1 MRKDIIVGIIFFMII
16 VLGCVPTKIWTSHP
30 EIQSS
35 GNKYYDV
42 QFEPLKKDNNFFVMF
57 LLTVSNKS
65 DKDLEIDW
73 NQTRYIYNGKLYG
86 GFAFEG
92 IRPEDVKNSTI
103 PSAVIPKGS
112 RFSKEIAPL
121 KLIAFVPLSGN
132 SVGPDKSGISPG
144 PLPAGG
150 NGIYLVIRQNGQV
163 VREKITLNIVSKEA
177 D

>member
-1 MRKDIIVGIIFFMII
+1 MRKHSILGMIVFLMII
-16 VLGCVPTKIWTSHP
+16 PGCIPAKIWTSHP
-30 EIQSS
+30 EIQTS
-35 GNKYYDV
+35 GNKYYNV
-42 QFEPLKKDNNFFVMF
+42 QFEPLKNDNNFFEMF

-112 RFSKEIAPL
+112 RFSKEITPL
-121 KLIAFVPLSGN
+121 KLMAFVPLRDT

-163 VREKITLNIVSKEA
+163 VRERITLNIVSKEA

>member
-1 MRKDIIVGIIFFMII
+1 MRKHIIVGVVFFMII

-42 QFEPLKKDNNFFVMF
+42 QFEPLKKDNNFFEMF
-57 LLTVSNKS
+57 LLTV
-65 DKDLEIDW
+65 DLEIDW

-103 PSAVIPKGS
+103 PSVVISKGS

-121 KLIAFVPLSGN
+121 KLMAFVPLRDN
-132 SVGPDKSGISPG
+132 SVGADKSGISPG
-144 PLPAGG
+144 PLPAGE
-150 NGIYLVIRQNGQV
+150 NGIFLVIRQNGQV
-163 VREKITLNIVSKEA
+163 VREKITLNIVSQEA

>member
-1 MRKDIIVGIIFFMII
+1 MRKHIIVGVVFFMII

-42 QFEPLKKDNNFFVMF
+42 QFEPLKKDNNFFVIF

-73 NQTRYIYNGKLYG
+73 NQTRYIFNGKLYG

-121 KLIAFVPLSGN
+121 KLMAFVPLRDN

-150 NGIYLVIRQNGQV
+150 NGIYLVIRQNGQL